1 MVAVINY
8 VMIQI
13 KAAVALVVATVKV
26 VVQVADQ
33 DKVAEPVKAAGPV
46 KVVDIEIDP
55 SADAKLKQ
63 FFTGVQLAA
72 KGGLHEN
79 SNTRKQ

>member
-1 MVAVINY
+1 MEAVINY

-33 DKVAEPVKAAGPV
+33 DKGAEPV
-46 KVVDIEIDP
+46 KVVDIVIDP
-55 SADAKLKQ
+55 SALSK
-63 FFTGVQLAA
+63 T
-72 KGGLHEN
+72 
-79 SNTRKQ
+79 

>member
-1 MVAVINY
+1 MEAVINY

-13 KAAVALVVATVKV
+13 KAAVALVVATAKV

-46 KVVDIEIDP
+46 KVADIKIDP
-55 SADAKLKQ
+55 SALRKTQTILRQ
-63 FFTGVQLAA
+63 STTGS
-72 KGGLHEN
+72 KRR
-79 SNTRKQ
+79 TP

>member
-46 KVVDIEIDP
+46 KGVDIEIDP
-55 SADAKLKQ
+55 SALRKTQTILHRSA
-63 FFTGVQLAA
+63 TGS
-72 KGGLHEN
+72 KRR
-79 SNTRKQ
+79 TP